1 MAAILVS
8 GLINIETTLRIAEFP
23 LSYNP
28 VNYPF
33 NGIQTSVSGVG
44 YNLSKALTRLGN
56 RVEFLS
62 LIGRDE
68 FAADVVRKTLA
79 MDGISDRYVLSLVDQ
94 TAQSVILYTANGQR
108 QIHVDLKDIQ
118 ETSYPIEQFRSAVQ
132 NCDILALCNI
142 NFSRNLL
149 APAQAAGKLVACD
162 VHTIGSLDDTY
173 NQEFM
178 QAADILFMSHE
189 SLPLPP
195 EEWARAVQSR
205 FHNAIIVIGLGGEGC
220 LLAVQRDNTIEH
232 IPAVHT
238 RAVVN
243 TIGAGDAL
251 FSAFLHG
258 YAAHRDPYRALRA
271 AVVFASYKIGD
282 VSAAAGF
289 LTASELE
296 DCVRGVYGN

>member
-23 LSYNP
+23 LAYNP

-33 NGIQTSVSGVG
+33 NGIQSSVSGVG
-44 YNLSKALTRLGN
+44 YNLSKALTCLGN

-62 LIGRDE
+62 LIGHDE
-68 FAADVVRKTLA
+68 FAADVVRKTLTQ
-79 MDGISDRYVLSLVDQ
+79 DGISDRFVLSLVDH
-94 TAQSVILYTANGQR
+94 TAQSVILYTGNGQR

-118 ETSYPIEQFRSAVQ
+118 ETSYPLESFASAVQ
-132 NCDILALCNI
+132 SCDILALCNI

-149 APAQAAGKLVACD
+149 ALAHSAGKLVACD
-162 VHTIGSLDDTY
+162 VHTIASLDDAY
-173 NQEFM
+173 NQDFM
-178 QAADILFMSHE
+178 LAADILFMSHE

-205 FHNAIIVIGLGGEGC
+205 FHNAIIVIGLGEEGC
-220 LLAVQRDNTIEH
+220 LLAVQRDNTMEH

-238 RAVVN
+238 RTVVN

-258 YAAHRDPYRALRA
+258 YALHRDPYRALRA
-271 AVVFASYKIGD
+271 AVVFASYKIGG
-282 VSAAAGF
+282 VSAAEGF
-289 LTASELE
+289 LTASEL
-296 DCVRGVYGN
+296 DGWVRSVYKG

>member
-1 MAAILVS
+1 MTAILVS

-23 LSYNP
+23 LAYNP

-33 NGIQTSVSGVG
+33 NGIQSSVSGVG

-62 LIGRDE
+62 IIGRDE

-79 MDGISDRYVLSLVDQ
+79 QDGICDSNVLSLVDH
-94 TAQSVILYTANGQR
+94 TAQSVILYTVNGQR

-118 ETSYPIEQFRSAVQ
+118 ETSYPLESFRSAVEK
-132 NCDILALCNI
+132 CDILALCNI

-149 APAQAAGKLVACD
+149 APARATGKLIACD
-162 VHTIGSLDDTY
+162 VHTISSLDDAY

-189 SLPLPP
+189 GLPLPP
-195 EEWARAVQSR
+195 EDWARTVRSR
-205 FHNAIIVIGLGGEGC
+205 FHNAIIVIGLGEQGC
-220 LLAVQRDNTIEH
+220 LLAVQQDNMMKR
-232 IPAVHT
+232 IPSVHT
-238 RAVVN
+238 RGVVN

-258 YAAHRDPYRALRA
+258 YAAHRDPYHALRS
-271 AVVFASYKIGD
+271 AVVFASYKIGA
-282 VSAAAGF
+282 VSAAEGF
-289 LTASELE
+289 LTAGELDGWVKNLYE
-296 DCVRGVYGN
+296 D

>member
-23 LSYNP
+23 LTYNP

-33 NGIQTSVSGVG
+33 NGVQSSVSGVG

-79 MDGISDRYVLSLVDQ
+79 QDGISDHYVLSLVDH

-118 ETSYPIEQFRSAVQ
+118 ETSYPLEPFGLAVQ
-132 NCDILALCNI
+132 SCDILALCNI

-149 APAQAAGKLVACD
+149 APAHSAGKLVACD
-162 VHTIGSLDDTY
+162 VHTISSLDDAY
-173 NQEFM
+173 NLDFM
-178 QAADILFMSHE
+178 QSADILFMSHE

-195 EEWARAVQSR
+195 EEWARVVQSR
-205 FHNAIIVIGLGGEGC
+205 FHNAIIVIGLGEEGC
-220 LLAVQRDNTIEH
+220 LLAVQRDNKMSR

-258 YAAHRDPYRALRA
+258 YAAHRDPYQALRA
-271 AVVFASYKIGD
+271 AVVFASYKIGA
-282 VSAAAGF
+282 VSAAEGF
-289 LTASELE
+289 LTARELE
-296 DCVRGVYGN
+296 TWVRNVYGE